1 MFNKSIPKL
10 LVRRGLRAMREGQM
24 NPQLVLKQSAVL
36 LNQPHQDVI
45 RGIVNAAVPRDEDFM
60 MFEKVVEM
68 FELTVP
74 IVDGDVLT
82 FRFELLSSDTTE
94 GQQFRCRLYRL
105 ENIRVRVR
113 AAENTRG
120 KKWEDADYR
129 CWVVDDNLGIE
140 GQFYHSLDMAR
151 NGAITTLKAQLGG
164 S

>member
-1 MFNKSIPKL
+1 
-10 LVRRGLRAMREGQM
+10 
-24 NPQLVLKQSAVL
+24 
-36 LNQPHQDVI
+36 
-45 RGIVNAAVPRDEDFM
+45 
-60 MFEKVVEM
+60 
-68 FELTVP
+68 
-74 IVDGDVLT
+74 
-82 FRFELLSSDTTE
+82 
-94 GQQFRCRLYRL
+94 
-105 ENIRVRVR
+105 VRVR